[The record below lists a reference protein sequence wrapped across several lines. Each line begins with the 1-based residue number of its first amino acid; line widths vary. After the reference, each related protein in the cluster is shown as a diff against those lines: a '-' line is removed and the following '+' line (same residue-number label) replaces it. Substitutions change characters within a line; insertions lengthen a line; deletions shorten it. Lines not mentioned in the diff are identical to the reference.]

1 MNQKNDTTMFAL
13 AGVLNDE
20 PQVLAAY
27 LFGSSADGTASP
39 SSDVDVGVLCSTNV
53 SLEELIRIEALLD
66 ESISQTVD
74 LLDVRRAGPFVAL
87 EVIRGD
93 RFYCQDEIAADEF
106 DLYVL
111 RRAGDL
117 EYYERR
123 RRAFY
128 LESAVSEGGS

>member
-1 MNQKNDTTMFAL
+1 MNQKNDPPMSAL

-27 LFGSSADGTASP
+27 LFGSSVDGTASP
-39 SSDVDVGVLCSTNV
+39 SSDVDVGVLFSTNV
-53 SLEELIRIEALLD
+53 SLKELIRIEALLD

-74 LLDVRRAGPFVAL
+74 LVDLRRASPFVAL
-87 EVIRGD
+87 DVVRGD
-93 RFYCQDEIAADEF
+93 RFFCRDETIADEF